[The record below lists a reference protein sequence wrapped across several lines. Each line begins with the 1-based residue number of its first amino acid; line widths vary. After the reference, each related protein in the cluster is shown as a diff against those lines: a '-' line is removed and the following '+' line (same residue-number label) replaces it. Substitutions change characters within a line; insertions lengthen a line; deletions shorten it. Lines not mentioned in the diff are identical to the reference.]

1 MWKWYERREEE
12 ERKRKE
18 EWEWKWKWMICK
30 KGRKE
35 NRGWGGEI
43 YLMENIVYIK
53 HCKNGY
59 KIENY
64 ENKTGKL

>member
-1 MWKWYERREEE
+1 
-12 ERKRKE
+12 
-18 EWEWKWKWMICK
+18 MICK

-53 HCKNGY
+53 QEW
-59 KIENY
+59 I
-64 ENKTGKL
+64 